1 MLDLKNNTID
11 LNLFKRVLKE
21 IKNGKELGPTVAAD
35 IIDSFSN
42 NQFKSKVHLIEKI
55 DQLNILDSES
65 EVVIF
70 GCWFGS
76 IIIPALTNKVK
87 KITGIDL
94 DPVAIR
100 VAQNRF
106 FSDYKNVFFRKGNV
120 FSRDQDR
127 MQNTKL
133 FINTSCEHMLP
144 MKEWPYW
151 SELKSD
157 AYFAFQS
164 NNMDW
169 IEGHINCVTSLNEF
183 KKQLPENSK
192 VLFEEEIED
201 SRGTRYML
209 IGKIENGQISS

>member
-1 MLDLKNNTID
+1 MIDLKNNTID
-11 LNLFKRVLKE
+11 LDLFKRVIKE
-21 IKNGKELGPTVAAD
+21 IKNSKELGPDVGND

-42 NQFKSKVHLIEKI
+42 NQFKSKIQLLDKI
-55 DQLNILDSES
+55 DQLDILNKDS

-76 IIIPALTNKVK
+76 IIVPALSNRVK

-94 DPVAIR
+94 DPIAIR

-106 FSDYKNVFFRKGNV
+106 FSDYKNVVFKKGDV
-120 FSRDQDR
+120 FASDQEI
-127 MQNTKL
+127 QHNATL

-144 MKEWPYW
+144 MKEWPHW
-151 SELKSD
+151 SELNAD

-169 IEGHINCVTSLNEF
+169 IEGHVNCVHSLEEF
-183 KKQLPENSK
+183 KNQLPENSE
-192 VLFEEEIED
+192 VLIEEEIDD

-209 IGKIENGQISS
+209 IGKIHR

>member
-1 MLDLKNNTID
+1 MIDFKNNTVD
-11 LNLFKRVLKE
+11 LTLFKRVLKE
-21 IKNGKELGPTVAAD
+21 IKNSKELGPEVGAD
-35 IIDSFSN
+35 ILDSFSN
-42 NQFKSKVHLIEKI
+42 NQFTSKIKLLAAI
-55 DQLNILDSES
+55 DSLDILDNES

-76 IIIPALTNKVK
+76 IIIPALSKKVK

-100 VAQNRF
+100 VARNRF
-106 FSDYKNVFFRKGNV
+106 FSDYSNVSFHKGDV
-120 FSRDQDR
+120 FSKDQER
-127 MQNTKL
+127 HEHAKL

-151 SELKSD
+151 GELKSE

-169 IEGHINCVTSLNEF
+169 IEGHTNCVKSLKKF
-183 KKQLPENSK
+183 KEQLPQNSK

-201 SRGTRYML
+201 TRGTRYML

>member
-1 MLDLKNNTID
+1 MIDLKNNTID
-11 LNLFKRVLKE
+11 LDLFKRVIKE
-21 IKNGKELGPTVAAD
+21 IKNSKELGPDVGND

-42 NQFKSKVHLIEKI
+42 NQFKSKIQLLDKI
-55 DQLNILDSES
+55 DQLDILNKDS

-76 IIIPALTNKVK
+76 IIVPALSNRVK

-94 DPVAIR
+94 DPIAIR

-106 FSDYKNVFFRKGNV
+106 FSDYKNVVFKKGDV
-120 FSRDQDR
+120 FASDQEI
-127 MQNTKL
+127 QHNATL

-144 MKEWPYW
+144 MKEWPHW

-164 NNMDW
+164 NNMFQ
-169 IEGHINCVTSLNEF
+169 IEGHVNCVNSLEEF
-183 KKQLPENSK
+183 KSQLPENSE
-192 VLFEEEIED
+192 VLIED
-201 SRGTRYML
+201 EIDDTRGTRYML
-209 IGKIENGQISS
+209 IGKIHR

>member
-1 MLDLKNNTID
+1 MIDLKNNTID
-11 LNLFKRVLKE
+11 LDLFKRVLKE
-21 IKNGKELGPTVAAD
+21 IKNGNELGPNVAAD

-42 NQFKSKVHLIEKI
+42 NQFKSKVHLLDKIE
-55 DQLNILDSES
+55 QLDILDRDS

-76 IIIPALTNKVK
+76 IIVPALSNKVK
-87 KITGIDL
+87 KVTGIDL
-94 DPVAIR
+94 DPTAIR

-106 FSDYKNVFFRKGNV
+106 FSDYKNVVFKKGDV
-120 FSRDQDR
+120 FASDQEI
-127 MQNTKL
+127 QHNATL

-144 MKEWPYW
+144 MKEWPHW

-164 NNMDW
+164 NNMFQ
-169 IEGHINCVTSLNEF
+169 IEGHVNCVNSLEEF
-183 KKQLPENSK
+183 KSQLPENSK
-192 VLFEEEIED
+192 VLIEEEIDD

-209 IGKIENGQISS
+209 IGKIHR

>member
-1 MLDLKNNTID
+1 MIDFKNNTMD
-11 LNLFKRVLKE
+11 LDLFKRVLKE
-21 IKNGKELGPTVAAD
+21 IKNGNELGPNVGAD

-42 NQFKSKVHLIEKI
+42 NQFKSKLHLLEKI
-55 DQLNILDSES
+55 DQLDILDINS

-76 IIIPALTNKVK
+76 IIVPALSSKVK

-94 DPVAIR
+94 DPTAIR

-106 FSDYKNVFFRKGNV
+106 FSDYKNVFFRKGDV
-120 FSRDQDR
+120 FSKDQERHHDA
-127 MQNTKL
+127 KL

-144 MKEWPYW
+144 MKEWPFW
-151 SELKSD
+151 AELNSN

-169 IEGHINCVTSLNEF
+169 IEGHVNCIHSLEEF
-183 KKQLPENSK
+183 KKQLPENSE
-192 VLFEEEIED
+192 VLIEEEIDD

-209 IGKIENGQISS
+209 IGKIHR